1 MYAGISGAV
10 ILVGILSVLSYC
22 VKRFHSSLFS
32 QSLKTLFKP
41 DIFIITGRSNRQSQ
55 IEIEENVEM
64 QRCGAYQV
72 VRLSRQRVTM
82 KDNPAYVDVNIRT
95 LA

>member
-1 MYAGISGAV
+1 MSRDFIQV
-10 ILVGILSVLSYC
+10 HFHILYSI
-22 VKRFHSSLFS
+22 
-32 QSLKTLFKP
+32 P
-41 DIFIITGRSNRQSQ
+41 DIIIITGRSNRESQ

-72 VRLSRQRVTM
+72 VRLSRQKVTM